1 MPDQQQTLEYERRE
15 PRHPLPRFASVLS
28 IVIGVAVTITCVFCV
43 LSVGGDGPVSYFFG
57 EFAYDRYGALFLPPL
72 TIIGILAATIARI
85 KSRSVSAIIGIALC
99 VIAFFASMLVS
110 AIYLYFRWGWWR

>member
-1 MPDQQQTLEYERRE
+1 MPEQQQTLEYERRE

-43 LSVGGDGPVSYFFG
+43 ISVGDN
-57 EFAYDRYGALFLPPL
+57 FAHDRYGALFLPPL
-72 TIIGILAATIARI
+72 AIIAFVAAIIARI
-85 KSRSVSAIIGIALC
+85 KSRSMLAIIGIALS

-110 AIYLYFRWGWWR
+110 AIYMYFRSGWWR